1 MRDRH
6 RPAGGVDPFVH
17 APEMGLADVQV
28 QLVDQPGHQRQ
39 LLGRADRTADAGRI
53 VVGRAA
59 PGVDIFQRLGQIE
72 IFERVVHHHA
82 EAGPAQARQVLGRQ
96 PGGVVEN
103 LGVQRRVVPPAGG
116 NLADRSAHGCRS
128 PLLWCRRPAC
138 TKYCRRDACTTKMD
152 THFVVRHY
160 VGNNSAS
167 RSFADRRGRDAG
179 RTPRRRPGPP
189 GGRASR
195 RAAAWRRD
203 IHPCRDG
210 RGATPAGFRGRP
222 AFWTSIELPAD
233 VHQRGR
239 LDRPAQRVDALQRIA
254 IVEMRH
260 AGAFPQRQVVIFGAE

>member
-1 MRDRH
+1 MGKCRCSSGHPQLRPDALEAQLLVGPGETQWVRNRH
-6 RPAGGVDPFVH
+6 GSAGGVDPFVH

-59 PGVDIFQRLGQIE
+59 PGVDVFQRLGQIE

-82 EAGPAQARQVLGRQ
+82 EAGPAQARQVRGRQ

-116 NLADRSAHGCRS
+116 NLLIVRLMMQVS
-128 PLLWCRRPAC
+128 PFVVQASRLHEILQAV
-138 TKYCRRDACTTKMD
+138 TCTTKMD

-167 RSFADRRGRDAG
+167 RSLRG
-179 RTPRRRPGPP
+179 
-189 GGRASR
+189 
-195 RAAAWRRD
+195 
-203 IHPCRDG
+203 
-210 RGATPAGFRGRP
+210 
-222 AFWTSIELPAD
+222 
-233 VHQRGR
+233 
-239 LDRPAQRVDALQRIA
+239 
-254 IVEMRH
+254 
-260 AGAFPQRQVVIFGAE
+260 